1 MTGSPGAG
9 AGPAGVP
16 GPTGVPGSAGLTAAG
31 GRGTAI
37 RVLIADDE
45 PLIRAGIRMIL
56 TSDRE
61 IEVVAEAANGREAVD
76 LARSHGVDV
85 VLLDIQ
91 MPVMDGLTALGEL
104 RRATPTARVIVLTTF
119 GERENVLRALEYGGA
134 GFLLKDTAPAELI
147 RAVRAAAAGDAYLSP
162 GATRHV
168 VDQLASG
175 RVAARGEEARARV
188 AGLSGREREVLALLG
203 EGLSNADAGRRLHM
217 SEATVK
223 TYVSRILA
231 KLECENRVQAAL
243 LARDAGL

>member
-1 MTGSPGAG
+1 
-9 AGPAGVP
+9 
-16 GPTGVPGSAGLTAAG
+16 
-31 GRGTAI
+31 
-37 RVLIADDE
+37 
-45 PLIRAGIRMIL
+45 MIL
-56 TSDRE
+56 TSDPE
-61 IEVVAEAANGREAVD
+61 IEVVAEAAHGREAVE
-76 LARSHGVDV
+76 LARSHTPDV

-91 MPVMDGLTALGEL
+91 MPVMDGLTALAEL
-104 RRATPTARVIVLTTF
+104 GRTAPGVRVLILTTF
-119 GERENVLRALEYGGA
+119 GERENVLRALSQGGA
-134 GFLLKDTAPAELI
+134 GFLLKDSAPGELI

-168 VDQLASG
+168 VDQLVTG
-175 RVAARGEEARARV
+175 REVERGEEARRRV
-188 AGLSGREREVLALLG
+188 AVLSGREREVLALLG

>member
-1 MTGSPGAG
+1 MTAE
-9 AGPAGVP
+9 V
-16 GPTGVPGSAGLTAAG
+16 
-31 GRGTAI
+31 I
-37 RVLIADDE
+37 RVVIADDE

-56 TSDRE
+56 TSAPD

-76 LARSHGVDV
+76 LARAHAPDV

-104 RRATPTARVIVLTTF
+104 KRAAPAVRALILTTF
-119 GERENVLRALEYGGA
+119 GEKENVLRALGQGGA
-134 GFLLKDTAPAELI
+134 GFLLKDSAPGELI
-147 RAVRAAAAGDAYLSP
+147 GAVRAAAAGDAYLSP

-168 VDQLASG
+168 VDQLSSG
-175 RVAARGEEARARV
+175 RAAVRGEEARRQV
-188 AGLSGREREVLALLG
+188 AELSERERGVLALLG

-231 KLECENRVQAAL
+231 KLGCENRVQAAL

>member
-1 MTGSPGAG
+1 M
-9 AGPAGVP
+9 
-16 GPTGVPGSAGLTAAG
+16 
-31 GRGTAI
+31 I
-37 RVLIADDE
+37 RVVIADDE

-56 TSDRE
+56 TSAPD

-76 LARSHGVDV
+76 LARSHAPDV
-85 VLLDIQ
+85 MLLDIQ

-104 RRATPTARVIVLTTF
+104 RRAVPEVRALILTTF
-119 GERENVLRALEYGGA
+119 GEKENVLRALGEGGA
-134 GFLLKDTAPAELI
+134 GFLLKDSAPGELI
-147 RAVRAAAAGDAYLSP
+147 GAVRAAAAGDAYLSP

-175 RVAARGEEARARV
+175 KAAVRGEVARRQV
-188 AGLSGREREVLALLG
+188 AELSQRERGVLALLG
-203 EGLSNADAGRRLHM
+203 EGLSNAEAGRRLHM

-231 KLECENRVQAAL
+231 KLDCENRVQAAL

>member
-1 MTGSPGAG
+1 MGVTGP
-9 AGPAGVP
+9 
-16 GPTGVPGSAGLTAAG
+16 
-31 GRGTAI
+31 RI
-37 RVLIADDE
+37 RVVIADDE

-56 TSDRE
+56 TSDTE
-61 IEVVAEAANGREAVD
+61 IEVVAEATNGREAVE
-76 LARSHGVDV
+76 LARSYGVDV

-91 MPVMDGLTALGEL
+91 MPEMDGLSALAEL
-104 RRATPTARVIVLTTF
+104 RRAVPEARVIILTTF
-119 GERENVLRALEYGGA
+119 GERENVLRALEHGGA

-168 VDQLASG
+168 VDQLATG
-175 RVAARGEEARARV
+175 RAAARAEEARRRV
-188 AGLSGREREVLALLG
+188 DVLSEREREVLALLG
-203 EGLSNADAGRRLHM
+203 EGLSNADAGKRIHM

-231 KLECENRVQAAL
+231 KLDCENRVQAAL

>member
-1 MTGSPGAG
+1 MTAE
-9 AGPAGVP
+9 V
-16 GPTGVPGSAGLTAAG
+16 
-31 GRGTAI
+31 I
-37 RVLIADDE
+37 RVVIADDE

-56 TSDRE
+56 TSASD

-76 LARSHGVDV
+76 LARAHAPDV

-104 RRATPTARVIVLTTF
+104 RRAAPEVRALILTTF
-119 GERENVLRALEYGGA
+119 GERENVLRALVGGGA
-134 GFLLKDTAPAELI
+134 GFLLKDSAPGELI
-147 RAVRAAAAGDAYLSP
+147 GAVRAAASGDAYLSP
-162 GATRHV
+162 AATRHV

-175 RVAARGEEARARV
+175 KAVVRGEEARRQV
-188 AGLSGREREVLALLG
+188 AELSDRERGVLALLG

-231 KLECENRVQAAL
+231 KLGCENRVQAAL

>member
-1 MTGSPGAG
+1 M
-9 AGPAGVP
+9 
-16 GPTGVPGSAGLTAAG
+16 
-31 GRGTAI
+31 I
-37 RVLIADDE
+37 RVVIADDE

-56 TSDRE
+56 TSAPD
-61 IEVVAEAANGREAVD
+61 IEVVAEAANGREAVE
-76 LARSHGVDV
+76 LARSHAPDV

-104 RRATPTARVIVLTTF
+104 RRAAAEVRALILTTF
-119 GERENVLRALEYGGA
+119 GEKENVLRALGEGGA
-134 GFLLKDTAPAELI
+134 GFLLKDSAPGELI
-147 RAVRAAAAGDAYLSP
+147 GAVRAAAAGDAYLSP

-175 RVAARGEEARARV
+175 KAAVRGEVARRQV
-188 AGLSGREREVLALLG
+188 AELSERERGVLALLG

-231 KLECENRVQAAL
+231 KLDCENRVQAAL

>member
-1 MTGSPGAG
+1 MAG
-9 AGPAGVP
+9 QP
-16 GPTGVPGSAGLTAAG
+16 
-31 GRGTAI
+31 I
-37 RVLIADDE
+37 RVVIADDE

-56 TSDRE
+56 ISDPD
-61 IEVVAEAANGREAVD
+61 IEVVAEAADGRAAVEV
-76 LARSHGVDV
+76 ARAHAADV

-91 MPVMDGLTALGEL
+91 MPVLDGLSALPEL
-104 RRATPTARVIVLTTF
+104 RRAAPAARVIVLTTF
-119 GERENVLRALEYGGA
+119 GERENVLRALEHGGA

-162 GATRHV
+162 AATRHV
-168 VDQLASG
+168 VERLATGREAARSEQARV
-175 RVAARGEEARARV
+175 RVAA
-188 AGLSGREREVLALLG
+188 LSEKERDVLAVLG

-231 KLECENRVQAAL
+231 KLDCENRVQAAL

>member
-1 MTGSPGAG
+1 MTGSP
-9 AGPAGVP
+9 
-16 GPTGVPGSAGLTAAG
+16 
-31 GRGTAI
+31 I
-37 RVLIADDE
+37 RVVIADDE

-56 TSDRE
+56 TSDQE
-61 IEVVAEAANGREAVD
+61 IEVVAEGANGREAVE
-76 LARSHGVDV
+76 LARSHRADV

-91 MPVMDGLTALGEL
+91 MPVMDGLTALPEL
-104 RRATPTARVIVLTTF
+104 RRAVPTARVIVLTTF
-119 GERENVLRALEYGGA
+119 GERGNVLRALEHGGA

-162 GATRHV
+162 AATRHV
-168 VDQLASG
+168 VEQLASG
-175 RVAARGEEARARV
+175 RAATRDEEARARV
-188 AGLSGREREVLALLG
+188 AALSAREREVLALLG

-231 KLECENRVQAAL
+231 KLDCENRVQAAL

>member
-1 MTGSPGAG
+1 MAG
-9 AGPAGVP
+9 QP
-16 GPTGVPGSAGLTAAG
+16 
-31 GRGTAI
+31 I
-37 RVLIADDE
+37 RVVIADDE

-56 TSDRE
+56 ISDPE
-61 IEVVAEAANGREAVD
+61 IEVVGEAADGRAAVEA
-76 LARSHGVDV
+76 ARAHAADV

-91 MPVMDGLTALGEL
+91 MPVLDGLSALPEF
-104 RRATPTARVIVLTTF
+104 RRAVPEARVIVLTTF
-119 GERENVLRALEYGGA
+119 GERENVLRALEHGSA

-162 GATRHV
+162 AATRHV
-168 VDQLASG
+168 VERLARGREAARAEEARG
-175 RVAARGEEARARV
+175 RVAA
-188 AGLSGREREVLALLG
+188 LSEKEREVLALLG

-231 KLECENRVQAAL
+231 KLDCENRVQAAL

>member
-1 MTGSPGAG
+1 M
-9 AGPAGVP
+9 
-16 GPTGVPGSAGLTAAG
+16 
-31 GRGTAI
+31 I
-37 RVLIADDE
+37 RVVIADDE

-56 TSDRE
+56 TSAPD
-61 IEVVAEAANGREAVD
+61 IEVVAEGANGREAVE
-76 LARSHGVDV
+76 LARSHAPDV

-104 RRATPTARVIVLTTF
+104 GRAAPGVRALILTTF
-119 GERENVLRALEYGGA
+119 GERENVLRALSEGGA
-134 GFLLKDTAPAELI
+134 GFLLKDSAPGELI
-147 RAVRAAAAGDAYLSP
+147 GAVRAAASGDAYLSP
-162 GATRHV
+162 AATRHV
-168 VDQLASG
+168 VDQLATG
-175 RVAARGEEARARV
+175 RAAGRGEAARRRV
-188 AGLSGREREVLALLG
+188 DGLSERERGVLALLG

>member
-1 MTGSPGAG
+1 MTAE
-9 AGPAGVP
+9 V
-16 GPTGVPGSAGLTAAG
+16 
-31 GRGTAI
+31 I
-37 RVLIADDE
+37 RVVIADDE

-56 TSDRE
+56 TSAPD
-61 IEVVAEAANGREAVD
+61 IEVVAEAANGREAVE
-76 LARSHGVDV
+76 LARSHAPDV

-104 RRATPTARVIVLTTF
+104 RRAVPEVRALILTTF
-119 GERENVLRALEYGGA
+119 GEKENVLRALGEGGA
-134 GFLLKDTAPAELI
+134 GFLLKDSAPGELI
-147 RAVRAAAAGDAYLSP
+147 GAVRAASAGDAYLSP

-175 RVAARGEEARARV
+175 KAAVRGEVARRQV
-188 AGLSGREREVLALLG
+188 AELSDRERGVLALLG

-231 KLECENRVQAAL
+231 KLGCENRVQAAL

>member
-1 MTGSPGAG
+1 MTAE
-9 AGPAGVP
+9 V
-16 GPTGVPGSAGLTAAG
+16 
-31 GRGTAI
+31 I
-37 RVLIADDE
+37 RVVIADDE

-56 TSDRE
+56 TSAPD
-61 IEVVAEAANGREAVD
+61 IEVVAEAANGREAVE
-76 LARSHGVDV
+76 LARSHAPEVM
-85 VLLDIQ
+85 LLDIQ

-104 RRATPTARVIVLTTF
+104 RRAAPEVRALILTTF
-119 GERENVLRALEYGGA
+119 GEKENVLRALGQGGA
-134 GFLLKDTAPAELI
+134 GFLLKDSAPGELI
-147 RAVRAAAAGDAYLSP
+147 GAVRAAAAGDAYLSP

-175 RVAARGEEARARV
+175 RAAARGEEARRQV
-188 AGLSGREREVLALLG
+188 AELSEREQGVLALLG

-231 KLECENRVQAAL
+231 KLGCENRVQAAL

>member
-1 MTGSPGAG
+1 MTAK
-9 AGPAGVP
+9 V
-16 GPTGVPGSAGLTAAG
+16 
-31 GRGTAI
+31 I
-37 RVLIADDE
+37 RVVIADDE

-56 TSDRE
+56 TSAPD
-61 IEVVAEAANGREAVD
+61 IEVVAEAANGREALD
-76 LARSHGVDV
+76 LARAHTPDV
-85 VLLDIQ
+85 MLLDIQ

-104 RRATPTARVIVLTTF
+104 GRAAPEVRALILTTF
-119 GERENVLRALEYGGA
+119 GEKENVLRALGSGGA
-134 GFLLKDTAPAELI
+134 GFLLKDSAPGELI
-147 RAVRAAAAGDAYLSP
+147 GAVRAAAAGDAYLSP

-175 RVAARGEEARARV
+175 RAAGRGEEARRRV
-188 AGLSGREREVLALLG
+188 AELSERERGVLSLLG

-231 KLECENRVQAAL
+231 KLGCENRVQAAL